1 MATVSVRGRGVARV
15 QPDELTVG
23 LTVEALRPGASEAF
37 VETSRRAEQVVA
49 LCVEVGDVTFQLEQ
63 P

>member
-23 LTVEALRPGASEAF
+23 LPV
-37 VETSRRAEQVVA
+37 AEV
-49 LCVEVGDVTFQLEQ
+49 DVTFQLEQ